1 MIAHDIIIR
10 PLLSEKSYDGI
21 PVKKYTFIV
30 NKKATKTEIKNAV
43 EEIFNVKVEKVN
55 TVNRDGKMKRV
66 GRHEGRTAAS
76 KKAVVTL
83 TEGSKSIEFFDS
95 LA

>member
-1 MIAHDIIIR
+1 MIAHDIIIK

>member
-55 TVNRDGKMKRV
+55 TVNRNGKMKRV
-66 GRHEGRTAAS
+66 GRHEGRTPAS

>member
-1 MIAHDIIIR
+1 MIAHDIIIK

-21 PVKKYTFIV
+21 PAKKYTFIV

-83 TEGSKSIEFFDS
+83 TEESKSIEFFDS